1 MRTVFSRLFAV
12 RRDRLDQAL
21 DDEVRAHLDLLAAD
35 YEGRGLSPDEARFAA
50 RRAFGG
56 VEQMKERYRDRRG
69 LPWAEKLSRDLRYAF
84 RTLRRSPS
92 FAAVVVFTLAL
103 GVGLN
108 SAIFSLVY
116 NALLRPLPYRDPGR
130 LVSVTA
136 ADLETGARDK
146 VSGADL
152 ADWRSRTTVFEDV
165 ATYWDAS
172 FTVPGD
178 TPLTIPSWE
187 VSANLFNVLGAR
199 PLLGRTLIPED
210 GRSESPRVVVLS
222 HRLWVQQYA
231 ASPEAIGQR
240 VVLQRGDSI
249 DVPEATYEIVGV
261 MPADFAHPSPSAA
274 LWSPLK
280 SDLSQNRQVPVFHV
294 IARLRPDVS
303 MTRADRELKEI
314 AAGLAR
320 EYPETNARRTATV
333 RDIREIYSGDAKV
346 SLWALQGAAL
356 ALLLIASLNITNLVL
371 ARVTVRQRQVAIR
384 LAIGATR
391 WQIFRQSLAET
402 LLLAGSGSL
411 AGLLLAFSSVELL
424 PRLLQSQLANL
435 RLPDTPAGWMTPVV
449 VGAVAGITLLIGLA
463 LAIVAAAHRGR
474 IAALIVQSGPGA
486 GSSPWAHRARAAF
499 IVGQVA
505 LSVCLLIAAGLL
517 GRSFAKLQDRSLGF
531 RTENILSGFFVL
543 PMERYRDQSQRELFL
558 RQVTRQLRTM
568 PNIEDAAAISTLPLT
583 GADARRRYQIP
594 GRPSRADE
602 WTQYRVVTP
611 EYFQMME
618 VPLRRGRLFDD
629 HDRTGNVQVA
639 IVNETLARTLWP
651 GENPVGKT
659 ILVADL
665 APPAQPRQI
674 IGVVGDVRHS
684 GPAADIPLEV
694 YRPASQTSWP
704 FFSLVVRTTGDPR
717 QVIPSVEAAVAS
729 LDRTVTFGGGLRPF
743 EDLAAAS
750 VGLRRASTTLVS
762 LFAACGLILAIV
774 GAYSLV
780 SYVVAQRTREFGI
793 RLAFGASDRDI
804 YTAVFRHGLPS
815 LSLGIAAGT
824 AGALAV
830 TRLVQSLLFEV
841 TPYDPLT
848 FIVTSVM
855 FFVVGAIAM
864 LVPARR
870 AAMIDA
876 AEALR
881 SE

>member
-1 MRTVFSRLFAV
+1 MRTLL
-12 RRDRLDQAL
+12 RRIAGLLHPDARI
-21 DDEVRAHLDLLAAD
+21 DDEVRTHLDLLAAD
-35 YEGRGLSPDEARFAA
+35 YERDGLSPEEARFAA

-56 VEQMKERYRDRRG
+56 VEPMKERYRDRCG
-69 LPWAEKLSRDLRYAF
+69 LPWVEEFSRDLRYAF
-84 RTLRRSPS
+84 RALRRSS
-92 FAAVVVFTLAL
+92 GFAAVVVLTLAL

-108 SAIFSLVY
+108 TAIFSLVY
-116 NALLRPLPYRDPGR
+116 NALLRPLPYREVER
-130 LVSVTA
+130 LVSITA
-136 ADLETGARDK
+136 ANLETGARDK

-152 ADWRSRTTVFEDV
+152 ADWRNRTSLFEDF

-187 VSANLFNVLGAR
+187 VSANLFTLLGAR

-210 GRSESPRVVVLS
+210 GRPDSPRVVVLS
-222 HRLWVQQYA
+222 HRLWVQRYA

-240 VVLQRGDSI
+240 VLLQRGDAV
-249 DVPEATYEIVGV
+249 DAPEASYEIVGV
-261 MPADFAHPSPSAA
+261 MPPDFAHPSPTAA
-274 LWSPLK
+274 LWTPLK

-294 IARLRPDVS
+294 IARLHPDVS
-303 MTRADRELKEI
+303 TTRADRELKQI
-314 AAGLAR
+314 AAVLAR
-320 EYPETNARRTATV
+320 EHPETNARRTATV
-333 RDIREIYSGDAKV
+333 RDIREIYAGDVKV

-356 ALLLIASLNITNLVL
+356 ALLLIAALNITNLVL
-371 ARVTVRQRQVAIR
+371 ARATVRQRQVAIR

-391 WQIFRQSLAET
+391 WQIFRQSLAEA
-402 LLLAGSGSL
+402 LLVAGSGSL
-411 AGLLLAFSSVELL
+411 AGLLLAVSSVELL
-424 PRLLQSQLANL
+424 PRLLRSQLANV

-449 VGAVAGITLLIGLA
+449 VGAVAAITLLIGLV
-463 LAIVAAAHRGR
+463 LAVVAAARRGR
-474 IAALIVQSGPGA
+474 IAALIVQAGPGA
-486 GSSPWAHRARAAF
+486 GSSPWGNRARAAF

-531 RTENILSGFFVL
+531 RTESILSGFFVL
-543 PMERYRDQSQRELFL
+543 PMDRYRDQSQRELFL
-558 RQVTRQLRTM
+558 RQARQRLRTM
-568 PNIEDAAAISTLPLT
+568 PGIEDAAAISTLPLS
-583 GADARRRYQIP
+583 GADARRPYAIP
-594 GRPSRADE
+594 GRASRRDE

-611 EYFQMME
+611 EYFQVME
-618 VPLRRGRLFDD
+618 IPLRRGRRFDD
-629 HDRTGNVQVA
+629 RDRAGGVQVA

-659 ILVADL
+659 IFVADL
-665 APPAQPRQI
+665 APPAQPREI
-674 IGVVGDVRHS
+674 IGVVGDVRHN
-684 GPAADIPLEV
+684 GPAADIPLEI

-704 FFSLVVRTTGDPR
+704 FFSLVVRTAGEPR
-717 QVIPSVEAAVAS
+717 QAIPSVEAAVAS
-729 LDRTVTFGGGLRPF
+729 LDRTVTFGGGVRPF
-743 EDLAAAS
+743 EDLAVAS
-750 VGLRRASTTLVS
+750 VGMRRASTTLVS

-793 RLAFGASDRDI
+793 RLAFGASDGDI
-804 YTAVFRHGLPS
+804 YTSVFRHGLPS

-830 TRLVQSLLFEV
+830 TRFVQSLLFEV

-848 FIVTSVM
+848 FFVTSVM
-855 FFVVGAIAM
+855 FFAVGSIAM

-870 AAMIDA
+870 AALIDA
-876 AEALR
+876 AVTLR